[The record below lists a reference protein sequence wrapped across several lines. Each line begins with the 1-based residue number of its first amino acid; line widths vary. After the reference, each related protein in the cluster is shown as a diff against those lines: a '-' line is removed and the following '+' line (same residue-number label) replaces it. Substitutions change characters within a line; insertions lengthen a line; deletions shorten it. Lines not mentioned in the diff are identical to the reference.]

1 MGGIVSDIVDTVGD
15 VVGGVVGGVKDVVS
29 DVVDTGVGLIND
41 IPVVG
46 NIADDVLGLDPGG
59 GGIVPIIKDVGTAAA
74 LGGLSS
80 AAGGLL
86 TGSTAAGAGA
96 AADAA
101 FIAADAAQLAAQG
114 IGEAQIGQILASSG
128 VSSGAAGL
136 VASMATNGVSEGIM
150 TDQLTNLSTNTGL
163 LTQSSDANAIAEMGQ
178 ADAAQL
184 AQQTNNNVA
193 AIEQNLVAAGYDPLE
208 AASMAQN
215 AVLASSAPTVD
226 MYKKFS
232 DYMQQN
238 PSVAN
243 KLAGVSQ
250 APTMTTAQPVTT
262 TNMPQQQPQDGEFY
276 VPFGGTGL
284 ENPFARSG
292 KERQS
297 LVGSVFGF

>member
-1 MGGIVSDIVDTVGD
+1 MGGVVSDIGNAVGD

-29 DVVDTGVGLIND
+29 NAVDTGVGLIND

-46 NIADDVLGLDPGG
+46 NIADNVLGLDPNG
-59 GGIVPIIKDVGTAAA
+59 GGIVPIVKDVGTAAA
-74 LGGLSS
+74 LSGLGS
-80 AAGGLL
+80 AVGGLL
-86 TGSTAAGAGA
+86 TGSTAVGAGA
-96 AADAA
+96 AADAS

-114 IGEAQIGQILASSG
+114 IGESQIGEILASSG
-128 VSSGAAGL
+128 VSSGAASL
-136 VASMATNGVSEGIM
+136 AASMATNGVSEGLM
-150 TDQLTNLSTNTGL
+150 TDQLTNLSSNTGL
-163 LTQSSDANAIAEMGQ
+163 LTQSSDANAVAEIGQ
-178 ADAAQL
+178 ADASQL
-184 AQQTNNNVA
+184 AAQTNNNVA

-215 AVLASSAPTVD
+215 AVLASSSPTVD

-243 KLAGVSQ
+243 KLAGVQQ
-250 APTMTTAQPVTT
+250 APTTTTTAQPVTT
-262 TNMPQQQPQDGEFY
+262 NVIQQQPQDGGFY

-284 ENPFARSG
+284 ENPFARSA

-297 LVGSVFGF
+297 LVGSIFGF